1 MASARKLPSGNWRV
15 NLFIGMV
22 DGKRKYKSFTAP
34 TKKEAELEAARYNM
48 SRVEKPKVE
57 LTVGEAIDRFL
68 QSKTNILSPS
78 TLRSEK
84 SRRYNNFK
92 DIEETKICNLKKD
105 VIQKWIND
113 LSENHS
119 PKTIRNIYGLFC
131 ESVHECAPGQDLSV
145 KLPNSTK
152 YIPYFP
158 EKSEIFSL
166 LEYFNDRPEFQ
177 TAFMVASVLGL
188 RRGEICALEFGD
200 IRGDKIV
207 IARSFALGPDKQ
219 WHIKTPKSKEG
230 TRELSMPSELKKRIL
245 ALKKKDAQDNRIFHF
260 YPAALTD
267 SFIAARDKIGF
278 KFRLHDLRHYYA
290 SVMLYMGIPDR
301 YAMQRMGH
309 STDTMLKRVYQ
320 HLIEEKTKSV
330 DDTMTEYMNQF
341 LNAEIMQHEMQ
352 HAQKETK

>member
-15 NLFIGMV
+15 NLFVGMV

-34 TKKEAELEAARYNM
+34 TKKQAELEAAQFNLT
-48 SRVEKPKVE
+48 RVEKPKIE
-57 LTVGEAIDRFL
+57 MTVVEAIDRYL

-84 SRRYNNFK
+84 SRRFNNFK
-92 DIEETKICNLKKD
+92 EIEDIKICDLKKET
-105 VIQKWIND
+105 IQKWINT
-113 LSENHS
+113 LSEDHS

-131 ESVHECAPGQDLSV
+131 ESVHECDKNLDLAV
-145 KLPNSTK
+145 KLPNATK

-158 EKSEIFSL
+158 EKKEIFTL
-166 LEYFNDRPEFQ
+166 LEHFKDKKEFQ
-177 TAFMVASVLGL
+177 TAFMIASVLGL

-207 IARSFALGPDKQ
+207 ISRSFALGPDKQ
-219 WHIKTPKSKEG
+219 WHIKTPKSKAG
-230 TRELSMPSELKKRIL
+230 TRELSLPSELKKRIL
-245 ALKKKDAQDNRIFHF
+245 ALKKKDAPDDRIFNF
-260 YPAALTD
+260 YPGALTD
-267 SFIAARDKIGF
+267 AFIAARTKIGF

-320 HLIEEKTKSV
+320 HLIEEKTNSI
-330 DDTMTEYMNQF
+330 DESMTEYMNQF
-341 LNAEIMQHEMQ
+341 LNSEIMQHEMQ
-352 HAQKETK
+352 HAEKETK

>member
-1 MASARKLPSGNWRV
+1 MATARKLPSGNWRV
-15 NLFIGMV
+15 NLYVGMV
-22 DGKRKYKSFTAP
+22 DGKRKYRSFTAH

-48 SRVEKPKVE
+48 TRVEKPKVE
-57 LTVGEAIDRFL
+57 MTVGEAIDCFL

-84 SRRYNNFK
+84 SRRHNNFNAIK
-92 DIEETKICNLKKD
+92 DIKVCNLKRET
-105 VIQKWIND
+105 IQAWIND

-119 PKTIRNIYGLFC
+119 PKTVRNIYSLFC
-131 ESVHECAPGQDLSV
+131 ESVHEYAPGTDLSV
-145 KLPNSTK
+145 KLPNATK

-158 EKSEIFSL
+158 DKTEIFSL
-166 LEYFNDRPEFQ
+166 LEHFNDRPEFQ
-177 TAFMVASVLGL
+177 TAFMIASVLGL
-188 RRGEICALEFGD
+188 RRGEICALEFSD

-207 IARSFALGPDKQ
+207 ISKSFALGPDKQ
-219 WHIKTPKSKEG
+219 WHSKTPKSKEG
-230 TRELSMPSELKKRIL
+230 TRELSIPKELKKRIL
-245 ALKKKDAQDNRIFHF
+245 SLKKKDEIDDRIFHF
-260 YPAALTD
+260 YPSALTD
-267 SFIAARDKIGF
+267 AFIAARNKIGF

-330 DDTMTEYMNQF
+330 DETMTKYMNQF
-341 LNAEIMQHEMQ
+341 LDAEIMQHEMQ
-352 HAQKETK
+352 HD